1 MLETIFLLFIA
12 VLSIFLQIIIHEV
25 GHLIFGVLTG
35 YDFISFRIF
44 SITILFQD
52 KRLRLSKNIIS
63 GTAGQCIMTPS
74 FNESVDI
81 PYFWYNAGGVIA
93 NLLTTVIS
101 LSMAFLFPEGN
112 ICRTVFIFLA
122 TIGIIFTLYNGIPLK
137 TRLVVNDAYNIAKLI
152 HNPEAKRAFWRLLK
166 LNEYQ
171 IKGIELCNCPDE
183 WFESLQESYS
193 NPIVCGWSIFVLL
206 RFLEKRN
213 YVEALNICNKIIEAP
228 NVPDIYINEAI
239 CEKMFCEI
247 MIFNSGTLSANK
259 SPLHYNLTKSNL
271 KERVNQI
278 INFHTQYA
286 YQTLIC
292 NNQYEANN
300 IILNF
305 KKASLRC
312 GNSGLL
318 NFENDLLQDISII
331 FKAKHV

>member
-12 VLSIFLQIIIHEV
+12 VLSIFLQIIIHEA

-35 YDFISFRIF
+35 YEFISFRIF
-44 SITILFQD
+44 SITILFQE
-52 KRLRLSKNIIS
+52 KRLRISKNIIS

-74 FNESVDI
+74 FNESVSI
-81 PYFWYNAGGVIA
+81 PYFWYNAGGVIS
-93 NLLTTVIS
+93 NLLTTIIS
-101 LSMAFLFPEGN
+101 LSTAFLFPEGN
-112 ICRTVFIFLA
+112 ICRTVLIFLA
-122 TIGIIFTLYNGIPLK
+122 IIGIIFTLYNGIPMK
-137 TRLVVNDAYNIAKLI
+137 TRLVVNDAYNIYKLI

-171 IKGIELCNCPDE
+171 IKGIKLCNCPDE
-183 WFESLQESYS
+183 WFDSLQESYS

-206 RFLEKRN
+206 RFLERRN

-228 NVPDIYINEAI
+228 NVPDIYKNEAT
-239 CEKMFCEI
+239 CEKKFCEI
-247 MIFNSGTLSANK
+247 MLFNAGTS
-259 SPLHYNLTKSNL
+259 STTEFHYNLTKSNL

-286 YQTLIC
+286 YQAVIC

-300 IILNF
+300 IISNF
-305 KKASLRC
+305 KKASLKC

-318 NFENDLLQDISII
+318 NFENTLLQDLSII
-331 FKAKHV
+331 SKAEHV